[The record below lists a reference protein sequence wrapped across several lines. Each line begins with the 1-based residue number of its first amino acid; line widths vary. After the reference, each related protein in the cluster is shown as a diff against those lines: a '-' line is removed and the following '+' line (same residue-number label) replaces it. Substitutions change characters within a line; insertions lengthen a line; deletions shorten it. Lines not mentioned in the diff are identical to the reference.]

1 MKYLLLIALMLGL
14 SYADNAKTVWNK
26 LTKAGLTKAGA
37 AGMMG
42 NLQAESGMRSVIYE
56 NAYKNKVGLTDQQY
70 VDKVNNG
77 QYSADKFIHDAVGF
91 GLAQWT
97 YHTRKKAL
105 LNKCKGKIGDLNC
118 QVDYLIAELK
128 NYFPGVNSLLR
139 KSGNIRECAV
149 KVLKDFENPADK
161 SQSVQDYRTKLAQGF
176 YNKYA

>member
-1 MKYLLLIALMLGL
+1 MKYLLLIALILGL

-56 NAYKNKVGLTDQQY
+56 NAYKSKVGLTDQQY

-97 YHTRKKAL
+97 YYTRKQAL
-105 LNKCKGKIGDLNC
+105 LNHCRGRIGDLNC

-128 NYFPGVNSLLR
+128 NYFSGVNRLLR
-139 KSGNIRECAV
+139 SSSNVRECSN
-149 KVLKDFENPADK
+149 KVLFEFENPANK
-161 SQSVQDYRTKLAQGF
+161 GSGVQNTRYNNAMSF
-176 YNKYA
+176 YNRFA